1 MITYSTN
8 WMGPVSTNWY
18 KDRGLTKREHKILE
32 HDSIVFPDK
41 KKGDIFE
48 FDEII
53 EHYSGG
59 RIDVMGTDELF
70 GTEISLPVMKSDD
83 WSRFSHWILSLETET
98 VWTLKEIVD
107 EYEKTNPKITWAKEI
122 LNNII

>member
-1 MITYSTN
+1 
-8 WMGPVSTNWY
+8 MGPVSINWY
-18 KDRGLTKREHKILE
+18 KDRGLTK
-32 HDSIVFPDK
+32 
-41 KKGDIFE
+41 
-48 FDEII
+48 FDEIT

-83 WSRFSHWILSLETET
+83 WSRFSKWILSLETET

-107 EYEKTNPKITWAKEI
+107 EYEKTHPKIAWYNKEM
-122 LNNII
+122 